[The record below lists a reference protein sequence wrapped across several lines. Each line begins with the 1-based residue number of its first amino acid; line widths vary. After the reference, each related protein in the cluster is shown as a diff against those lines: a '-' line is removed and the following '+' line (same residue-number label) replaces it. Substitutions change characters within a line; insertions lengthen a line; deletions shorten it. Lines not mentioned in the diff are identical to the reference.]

1 MSVVIQ
7 REALTSPVASR
18 LIHALNAE
26 LSGLYPEPGATHF
39 RLDPEE
45 VADDRGAFLVAYL
58 AGEPLGCGAVRRL
71 EETSA
76 ELKRMYVAP
85 SARGHGIGR
94 ALLNQLEHEARR
106 LGARRLLLETGIRQQ
121 AALALYRNE
130 GYAVIPAF
138 GEYVDSPTSVCMA
151 KDL

>member
-7 REALTSPVASR
+7 REALTSSTAAM

-45 VADDRGAFLVAYL
+45 VAGDRGSFLIAFMD
-58 AGEPLGCGAVRRL
+58 GEPLGCGAVRLL
-71 EETSA
+71 EQGNA
-76 ELKRMYVAP
+76 ELKRMYVPP
-85 SARGHGIGR
+85 SARGQGIGR
-94 ALLNQLEHEARR
+94 ALLTRLEHEARG
-106 LGARRLLLETGIRQQ
+106 LGATRLLLETGIRQE
-121 AALALYRNE
+121 AALALYRAAGFE
-130 GYAVIPAF
+130 VIPAF
-138 GEYVDSPTSVCMA
+138 GEYIDSPTSVCMA